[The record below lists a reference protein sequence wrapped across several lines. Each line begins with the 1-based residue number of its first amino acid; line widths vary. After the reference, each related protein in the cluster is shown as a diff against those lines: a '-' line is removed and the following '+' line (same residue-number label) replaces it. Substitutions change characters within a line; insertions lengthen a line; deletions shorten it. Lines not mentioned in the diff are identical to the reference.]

1 MLEMEVGMR
10 QSALKLIVLIA
21 LLLGACG
28 SQPGAAQPTATVQA
42 QPQGSQQTQAPTV
55 AATMVAAAPSAA
67 ARATARITTSPT
79 PTLAPGTFANPVI
92 DRDFP
97 DPDTLK
103 VGDTYY
109 AYATGNVDAKISI
122 QTAKS
127 QDLIHWNVIS
137 DAMPTFPVW
146 AEPDHGL
153 VWAPEVTTAADGK
166 TYLLYFA
173 ARVKGTS
180 RQCIGMATSA
190 KPEGPFESAAEQ
202 PLICQTDQ
210 GGSIDPSSFADD
222 DGARYLLWKNDGN
235 CCGGAT
241 WLYIQKISNDGRTL
255 EGQPAKLIR
264 NDQSWEGTVT
274 EAPTL
279 WKHEGRYYLFYSA
292 NDYASPSYSVG
303 YAVADTLLGPYQKAQ
318 RPLLSSSLK
327 DAVVGPGGQDVVLDA
342 EGDTWMGYHTWGAGY
357 RGMNIDQLTW
367 EGQKPVLKGPNGRRM
382 PQPVP

>member
-1 MLEMEVGMR
+1 ML
-10 QSALKLIVLIA
+10 QNAPKLIVLIVL

-28 SQPGAAQPTATVQA
+28 SDQGTTLPTAAVVPTQSQGGEQA
-42 QPQGSQQTQAPTV
+42 QLPTS
-55 AATMVAAAPSAA
+55 AATMVAPTAAPTVATKPT
-67 ARATARITTSPT
+67 ARATASPT

-103 VGDTYY
+103 IGDIYY
-109 AYATGNVDAKISI
+109 AYATGNFDAKVSI
-122 QTAKS
+122 QAAKS
-127 QDLIHWNVIS
+127 QDLIHWDVLP
-137 DAMPTFPVW
+137 DAMPTFPAW

-153 VWAPEVTTAADGK
+153 VWAPEVTTTGDGK
-166 TYLLYFA
+166 SYIMYFA
-173 ARVKGTS
+173 ARVAGTS

-210 GGSIDPSSFADD
+210 GGSIDPSSFLDD
-222 DGARYLLWKNDGN
+222 DGGRYLLWKNDGN

-241 WLYIQKISNDGRTL
+241 WLYIQKISEDGRTL

-264 NDQSWEGTVT
+264 NDQSWEGGVI

-279 WKHEGRYYLFYSA
+279 WKHDGNYYLFYSA
-292 NDYASPSYSVG
+292 NDYASPSYTVG
-303 YAVADTLLGPYQKAQ
+303 YALADSPLGPYQKAQ
-318 RPLLSSSLK
+318 RPLLSSSIK
-327 DAVVGPGGQDVVLDA
+327 DAVVGPGGQDIVLDS
-342 EGDTWMGYHTWGAGY
+342 GGKIWMLYHSWGAGY
-357 RGMNIDQLTW
+357 RGMNIDELTW

>member
-1 MLEMEVGMR
+1 ML
-10 QSALKLIVLIA
+10 QNAPKLIVLIVL

-28 SQPGAAQPTATVQA
+28 SDQGTALPTAAVVPTQSQGGEQA
-42 QPQGSQQTQAPTV
+42 QLPTS
-55 AATMVAAAPSAA
+55 AATMVALTAAPTVATKPT
-67 ARATARITTSPT
+67 ARATASPT

-103 VGDTYY
+103 IGDIYY
-109 AYATGNVDAKISI
+109 AYATGNFDAKVSI
-122 QTAKS
+122 QAAKS
-127 QDLIHWNVIS
+127 QDLIHWDVLP
-137 DAMPTFPVW
+137 DAMPTFPAW

-153 VWAPEVTTAADGK
+153 VWAPEVTTTGDGK
-166 TYLLYFA
+166 SYIMYFA
-173 ARVKGTS
+173 ARVAGTS

-210 GGSIDPSSFADD
+210 GGSIDPSSFLDD
-222 DGARYLLWKNDGN
+222 DGGRYLLWKNDGN

-241 WLYIQKISNDGRTL
+241 WLYIQKISEDGRTL

-264 NDQSWEGTVT
+264 NDQSWEGGVI

-279 WKHEGRYYLFYSA
+279 WKHDGNYYLFYSA
-292 NDYASPSYSVG
+292 NDYASPSYTVG
-303 YAVADTLLGPYQKAQ
+303 YALADSPLGPYQKAQ
-318 RPLLSSSLK
+318 RPLLSSSIK
-327 DAVVGPGGQDVVLDA
+327 DAVVGPGGQDIVLDS
-342 EGDTWMGYHTWGAGY
+342 GGKIWMLYHSWGAGY
-357 RGMNIDQLTW
+357 RGMNIDELTW

>member
-1 MLEMEVGMR
+1 MR
-10 QSALKLIVLIA
+10 HSALKLIALIVL
-21 LLLGACG
+21 LLLGSCG
-28 SQPGAAQPTATVQA
+28 SQPSAAQPTAATVPA
-42 QPQGSQQTQAPTV
+42 QSQGSAQGQVSTPASTALATTAKPT
-55 AATMVAAAPSAA
+55 AAAKPT
-67 ARATARITTSPT
+67 ARATASPT
-79 PTLAPGTFANPVI
+79 PTLAPGTFTNPII

-103 VGDTYY
+103 VGNIYY
-109 AYATGNVDAKISI
+109 AYATGNFDTKISI
-122 QTAKS
+122 QMAQS
-127 QDLIHWNVIS
+127 QDLIHWDVLP

-153 VWAPEVTTAADGK
+153 VWAPEVTMAADGK
-166 TYLLYFA
+166 SYIMYFA
-173 ARVKGTS
+173 ARVAGTS
-180 RQCIGMATSA
+180 RQCIGMAASA

-210 GGSIDPSSFADD
+210 GGSIDPSSFVDD

-241 WLYIQKISNDGRTL
+241 WLYIQKISTDGHTL

-264 NDQSWEGTVT
+264 NDQSWEGAVT

-279 WKHEGRYYLFYSA
+279 WKHDGKYYLFYSA
-292 NDYASPSYSVG
+292 NDYASPNYAVG
-303 YAVADTLLGPYQKAQ
+303 YALADAPLGPYQKAQ
-318 RPLLSSSLK
+318 RPLLSSSIK
-327 DAVVGPGGQDVVLDA
+327 DAVVGPGGQDIVLDR
-342 EGDTWMGYHTWGAGY
+342 EGNTWMLYHTWGAGY
-357 RGMNIDQLTW
+357 RGMNIDELTW